1 MNTINHQRSWKRSPW
16 RLPGFA
22 CALTLLL
29 SACAPTS
36 ESGNPTPTTA
46 AAATPAAAATGTAT
60 TPPEEKCTNEPPTDE
75 NDKRPRCGG
84 MSGATAPATRAYSID
99 VAGMGTTTSG
109 ADCVARPYDA
119 CDIDKPFSTEFCG
132 LTLTHTPTS
141 RTGGTFEVQLTAAGV
156 DYRQSGT
163 YTLSGPENRLTA
175 TYATAEMCAHTGG
188 QALCVPQPA
197 RTTTWTRISDCKAAP

>member
-1 MNTINHQRSWKRSPW
+1 MPIPIRACLPFALLALVACSPKQ
-16 RLPGFA
+16 PD
-22 CALTLLL
+22 
-29 SACAPTS
+29 
-36 ESGNPTPTTA
+36 A
-46 AAATPAAAATGTAT
+46 AAAPSPAMTPAAPSASMAIASADDK
-60 TPPEEKCTNEPPTDE
+60 KCTTEPRTDP

-84 MSGATAPATRAYSID
+84 MGGATVPATRAYSIG

-109 ADCVARPYDA
+109 DDCVAKPYDV

-132 LTLTHTPTS
+132 LTLTHTPAS

-156 DYRQSGT
+156 DYKQSGT